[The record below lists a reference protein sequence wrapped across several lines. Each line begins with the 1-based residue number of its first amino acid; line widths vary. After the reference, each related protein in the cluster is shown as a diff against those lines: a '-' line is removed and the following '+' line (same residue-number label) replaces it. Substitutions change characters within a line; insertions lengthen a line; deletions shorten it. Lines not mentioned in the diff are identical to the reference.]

1 MGKWLTAG
9 CFLCLLCPSFCLL
22 LTRHLPVLANRCVP
36 SHASHLAAAS
46 FLLLKNLRAA
56 FAEVLKAVSSFHVTR
71 KVYSCNASENQ
82 NDLFCLCFSMLLV
95 IRRLLGL
102 GFFCCCCFFPSL
114 WNKVIDLFSL
124 LALFCLPPH
133 LWSELWCWLP
143 DPQSW
148 VLCPRWAGRAES
160 CEPRGPNQP
169 RDPAG
174 SAAAPCCWEMAAGAT
189 VRWQGRKKRGSTGL
203 TSYSCSC
210 IPWHTQEGQLVLM
223 GIFRGLSWKPLDLDS
238 SVARGLL
245 SAPKWTICLLC
256 LEGNCQNKNLLTTVS
271 TETLAL
277 YGAF

>member
-1 MGKWLTAG
+1 MRSLTCFSSG
-9 CFLCLLCPSFCLL
+9 CCFLPSVKESQSSVCWSAESCQLLPCDQES
-22 LTRHLPVLANRCVP
+22 VLVQCFWKSEWLILFMLFNVISNKKAVRFRF
-36 SHASHLAAAS
+36 
-46 FLLLKNLRAA
+46 FLL
-56 FAEVLKAVSSFHVTR
+56 V
-71 KVYSCNASENQ
+71 
-82 NDLFCLCFSMLLV
+82 
-95 IRRLLGL
+95 
-102 GFFCCCCFFPSL
+102 FFPSL

-148 VLCPRWAGRAES
+148 VLCPRWAGRAGS

-189 VRWQGRKKRGSTGL
+189 VRWQGRKKRGNTGL